1 MKFTQSVK
9 YSMRNIFKLFAKCER
24 ETSPKSFSIKSVE
37 HISGSTFRSFIEFFI
52 VYPSRELPKYIETM
66 SANHLVLPQMKPF

>member
-9 YSMRNIFKLFAKCER
+9 YGMRNIFKLFTKCEG
-24 ETSPKSFSIKSVE
+24 ETSPRPFSIKSVE

-52 VYPSRELPKYIETM
+52 VYPSRGLPKYIEAM
-66 SANHLVLPQMKPF
+66 SAANHLVLP

>member
-9 YSMRNIFKLFAKCER
+9 YSMRNI

-52 VYPSRELPKYIETM
+52 VYPSRGLPKYIETM